1 MKSENWT
8 DLDKEKMTPNEFF
21 SELITE
27 FPILKNEIESEEH
40 EMVHFRME
48 IFSDYNINQ
57 IKSKNHSELRRCF
70 EFHESRIDKLNSE
83 LINALNVS
91 YCESLLLGE
100 CANEMTK
107 IKGLMTPKLKEVYAE
122 YEKYYTE
129 LIKKRTHN
137 IG

>member
-8 DLDKEKMTPNEFF
+8 DLDEGKMTPNEYY

-27 FPILKNEIESEEH
+27 FHILKSDIESEEP

-48 IFSDYNINQ
+48 IFSDYTIEQ
-57 IKSKNHSELRRCF
+57 IKTKNHSKLKRCF
-70 EFHESRIDKLNSE
+70 EFQESRIEKMNSE
-83 LINALNVS
+83 LINALDVS

-100 CANEMTK
+100 YANE
-107 IKGLMTPKLKEVYAE
+107 INEIREIMTPKLKEVYIE

-129 LIKKRTHN
+129 LTKTE
-137 IG
+137 